1 LHDGEKWECHVTET
15 DTGLDLAFRS
25 PRKLTPALT
34 AALAH
39 GFAKSHIVRIIF
51 NNEIAMEQGVPMVAL
66 GGAKVVPPPHGFL
79 QATREGE
86 ASLQDHVLS
95 LTAKAKHVADLFA
108 GLGTFTFALA
118 RNARVHAVEQ
128 EHDALAALASAAK
141 STPGLKPIT
150 TEKRD
155 LFKEPLTPS
164 ELKVF
169 DAVLL
174 DPPRRR
180 GPSQG
185 SGPVPGAPHRLCFLR
200 CQ

>member
-1 LHDGEKWECHVTET
+1 MQPP
-15 DTGLDLAFRS
+15 
-25 PRKLTPALT
+25 PRKLAGEVPVARPRACV
-34 AALAH
+34 AAEGVKVA
-39 GFAKSHIVRIIF
+39 RIIF

-66 GGAKVVPPPHGFL
+66 GGAKLVPPPHGFL

-86 ASLQDHVLS
+86 TALQDHVLS
-95 LTAKAKHVADLFA
+95 LTAKAKHIADLFA

-118 RNARVHAVEQ
+118 RNAKVHAVEQ
-128 EHDALAALASAAK
+128 EHDALAALATAAK

-155 LFKEPLTPS
+155 LFKEPLTPP

-174 DPPRRR
+174 DPPPRR
-180 GPSQG
+180 GRGSDKGPGSSLWSPALPMFPAMPIASPVMPPSW
-185 SGPVPGAPHRLCFLR
+185 
-200 CQ
+200 